1 MSLSANASLNGLG
14 VKEIAGLVAAR
25 ELNPVDLVES
35 LLGRIEALDGSVHA
49 WSYLDAGGAREQAK
63 TLAAEAAFG
72 KLRGPLH
79 GVPVGIKDEFHVMG
93 LPTGMRDWDGPLP
106 AEPIDA
112 TCVARLRAAGAIIM
126 GKTHMV
132 VNGKIPP
139 TRNPWNLEHT
149 AGGTSS
155 GSGAAVGA
163 RMVPFA
169 IGEQTVGSNLRPAA
183 YCGVD
188 AMKPTYGRVSRFGCY
203 PFVWSLDHVGIIGLD
218 MEDIALV
225 LSVIAGPDSR
235 DPSTLAL
242 PTPEADLR
250 LRTIAPPRIG
260 MVRNFFPE
268 HTEPVMQDALESSAR
283 RFAEAGAEVADVFL
297 PEEFGLTWKLR
308 PLFDVEMYLFHSD
321 QAAHSSQAPRY
332 TPKPSDLVPATYY
345 IQARRVRA
353 WLIER
358 VSAIISEF
366 DAVLMP
372 VAPGPAPKGIETT
385 GDARFLA
392 PWSLLGL
399 PAITVSAG
407 LSPGGLPLG
416 LQLVAPRLRD
426 YELMR
431 VGAWCERVLGRLTP
445 PPLVQETATDP

>member
-1 MSLSANASLNGLG
+1 
-14 VKEIAGLVAAR
+14 LVAAR
-25 ELNPVDLVES
+25 QLNPVDLVES
-35 LLGRIEALDGSVHA
+35 LLGRVEALDGSIHA
-49 WSYLDAGGAREQAK
+49 WSHLDANGAREQAR
-63 TLAAEAAFG
+63 TLATEAASG

-93 LPTGMRDWDGPLP
+93 MPTGMRDWDGPLP

-112 TCVARLRAAGAIIM
+112 TCVGRLRATGAIIM

-242 PTPEADLR
+242 PAPEADLH
-250 LRTIAPPRIG
+250 LQAMPTPRIG
-260 MVRNFFPE
+260 LVRNFFPE
-268 HTEPVMQDALESSAR
+268 RTEPVMQEALESSAR
-283 RFAEAGAEVADVFL
+283 RFADGGATVVDAFL
-297 PEEFGLTWKLR
+297 PDEFGLTWKLR

-321 QAAHSSQAPRY
+321 QAAHTSQAPRY
-332 TPKPSDLVPATYY
+332 VPKPSDLVPATYY
-345 IQARRVRA
+345 VQARRVRA
-353 WLIER
+353 WLIDR
-358 VSAIISEF
+358 ISAALSDY

-372 VAPGPAPKGIETT
+372 AAPGPAPKGIETT
-385 GDARFLA
+385 GDATLLA

-407 LSPGGLPLG
+407 LSRDGLPLG
-416 LQLVAPRLRD
+416 LQLVAPRLKD

-431 VGAWCERVLGRLTP
+431 VGAWCERVLGRLKP
-445 PPLVQETATDP
+445 PPLQRD

>member
-1 MSLSANASLNGLG
+1 MRLPSEAAPDDFG
-14 VKEIAGLVAAR
+14 VREIARLVAAR
-25 ELNPVDLVES
+25 ELSPVDLVES
-35 LLGRIEALDGSVHA
+35 LLSRIGAIEGSVHA
-49 WSYLDAGGAREQAK
+49 WSLLDAAGAREQARA
-63 TLAAEAAFG
+63 LEQEAAAK

-79 GVPVGIKDEFHVMG
+79 GVPVGIKDEFHVSG
-93 LPTGMRDWDGPLP
+93 LPTGMRDWEGPP
-106 AEPIDA
+106 QVEREDA

-139 TRNPWNLEHT
+139 TRNPWNLDHT

-188 AMKPTYGRVSRFGCY
+188 AMKPTYGRISRFGCY
-203 PFVWSLDHVGIIGLD
+203 PFIWSLDHVGIIALD
-218 MEDIALV
+218 MEDVALV

-235 DPSTLAL
+235 DPTTLAL
-242 PTPEADLR
+242 PAPEANLH
-250 LRTIAPPRIG
+250 LETVEPPRVG
-260 MVRNFFPE
+260 LVRNFYPE
-268 HTEPVMQDALESSAR
+268 RTEPVMQESLELAAR
-283 RFAEAGAEVADVFL
+283 RLADAGATVVDAFL

-308 PLFDVEMYLFHSD
+308 PLFDVEMYLFHNS
-321 QAAHSSQAPRY
+321 QAAQSLQAPRY

-345 IQARRVRA
+345 VQARRVRA
-353 WLIER
+353 WLAGQLNAFIGDY
-358 VSAIISEF
+358 

-372 VAPGPAPKGIETT
+372 ATPGPAPKGTETT
-385 GDARFLA
+385 GDAMLLA

-399 PAITVSAG
+399 PAITINAG
-407 LSPGGLPLG
+407 LSPDGLPLG
-416 LQLVAPRLRD
+416 LQLVAPRLKD
-426 YELMR
+426 HELMR
-431 VGAWCERVLGRLTP
+431 VGAWCERVLGRLRP
-445 PPLVQETATDP
+445 PAVSGDSVW